1 MKPDFDFSEEDS
13 EKFIREFKD
22 VTEGPMADVAA
33 ALRSLSNTPQ
43 LPPRAKPKVFPSQ
56 ISIKPAHKLRF
67 FGGGVVTGVATIGA
81 AAGLALGAAAVTGNM
96 PPVISDTAKKVAHVI
111 SNVFTSEP
119 ATPTSQDQ
127 LNEEVVQ
134 NVEEGVAPTVSEPA
148 PQQSQAPQQ
157 SVSSGQKEIAK
168 PQATNQAAPSVPV
181 APVAPKPSA
190 LAQPDV
196 PVTSNQDDNERD
208 DGKENSQESK
218 TNSGES
224 EKSEGTK
231 SEGTKSESKKSE
243 GSALTPIAASPS
255 ASDKKDSGEKSTEK
269 KSSESKDE
277 KDD

>member
-127 LNEEVVQ
+127 LNEEVVR
-134 NVEEGVAPTVSEPA
+134 NVEESVAPTVSEPA

-157 SVSSGQKEIAK
+157 PVTPVEKKKE
-168 PQATNQAAPSVPV
+168 QSQVP
-181 APVAPKPSA
+181 AQNLPAAPKPSA